1 MDNKLKII
9 PIGGVG
15 DVTKNLYIY
24 EYGNDII
31 VVDCGIGFPQEEM
44 LGVDFV
50 IPDITY
56 LRQNRDK
63 IRAIILTHGHD
74 DHIGA
79 LPYILPEINVPIYGS
94 RLTVALAEV
103 KLKEANINYKANVVD
118 LKQTIR
124 IGTFLIEFVHVTHS
138 IPDATNLIIKT
149 PIGTIYHGSDFKF
162 DWTPIDGQPTEA
174 GKIALAGQNGIVC
187 LLSDCLGSERPGY
200 TLSEQII
207 EETFEQE
214 IRNCMGKFIVTTQS
228 SNISRLNQAI
238 KVALRH
244 NRKICFVG
252 RSLDQNMEVATR
264 LKYVQFPQN
273 AVIKVEEIKKYP
285 DQTLCLLVAG
295 SQGQASSALSR
306 IANNAHKQ
314 IKIKP
319 NDVIVISSDP
329 IPGNENA
336 VHTLIDTLTK
346 QGAKVSY
353 SEVLDNLH
361 VSGHASQNDLMLL
374 IGLTKAKYLFPIGG
388 TYRHM
393 KQYSLLAKM
402 LGYDANHILLVDDGQ
417 VIEFDSTGKS
427 HLGKKL
433 EIKNVLVD
441 GLGVGDVSN
450 VVLRDRKVLSEEG
463 IVIVI
468 VPLEGDSGKV
478 SGEADI
484 ISRGFVYMKQSGEL
498 ISEAKQ
504 VVKDCLKEQQGRIV
518 DWQYVRRHIQDSL
531 EEFLY
536 KETKRRP
543 MILPVIVEV

>member
-1 MDNKLKII
+1 MNEKLKII

-15 DVTKNLYIY
+15 DVTKNLYVY

-74 DHIGA
+74 DHVGA

-124 IGTFLIEFVHVTHS
+124 IGAFLIEFVHVTHS

-149 PIGTIYHGSDFKF
+149 PVGTIYHGSDFKF

-214 IRNCMGKFIVTTQS
+214 IRNCTGKFIVTTQS

-264 LKYVQFPQN
+264 LGYVQFPQN

-336 VHTLIDTLTK
+336 VHTLIDALTK

-402 LGYDANHILLVDDGQ
+402 LGYDDNHILLVDDGQ
-417 VIEFDSTGKS
+417 VIEFDPIGKV
-427 HLGKKL
+427 HLGEML

-450 VVLRDRKVLSEEG
+450 IVLRDRKVLSEEG

-468 VPLEGDSGKV
+468 VPLEGDSGKL

-498 ISEAKQ
+498 ISKAKL
-504 VVKDCLKEQQGRIV
+504 VVKDCLQKQRGRIV